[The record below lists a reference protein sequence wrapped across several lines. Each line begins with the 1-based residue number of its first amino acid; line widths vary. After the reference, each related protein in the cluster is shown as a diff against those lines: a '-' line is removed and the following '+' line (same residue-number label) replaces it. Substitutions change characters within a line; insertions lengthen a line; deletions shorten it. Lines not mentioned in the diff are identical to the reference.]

1 MALGKRSSQNGHRDS
16 LVDEEDDAIDAISPK
31 RMRTN
36 RRVPLS
42 NREDNDTPEQS
53 QSQPQISR
61 RAAKSQ
67 PIAQPDDDDDDGIV
81 TPDEAEAAPEEED
94 EDDED
99 EDEEVDE
106 DEEDEIDSDEDRAEE
121 ERRLAEADQGA
132 AQSGIVEKIEL
143 RNFMCHAN
151 FSIDFGSKLNFV
163 MGRNGSGKSTILT
176 ALMIAFGGKT
186 SSTNR
191 GSSLKDL
198 VKKGEHSATIT
209 VTVRN
214 QGSDA
219 FKPEAYGSHIVIER
233 RILAEGGG
241 AWKMKSASGK
251 VVATTKSELESF
263 CDFANIQPD
272 NPIHILTQDT
282 ARQFLGSSDPAEVY
296 KFFLEGTQLSQ
307 LVREYDL
314 IETHVRSMKS
324 ALALKSGA
332 LEQLEAL
339 AQQALQQWQKVR
351 ETRGYQD
358 KIDALDREFVWVQV
372 QDAEAQL
379 QQAVEKTERIR
390 TKLVKCDESL
400 QQSTEALK
408 KCEERIVQLEDENA
422 NFEGVFS
429 PMQQQREELTRKNK
443 DLAQQIKAFALQER
457 ELNDKVT
464 DMNQSIERYEDQI
477 REETAKLAKDGQSRR
492 QQLEEERQTVQR
504 QRQEL
509 QDEMVDKEEQ
519 QRELEAKIVEAS
531 SREEEAGQHLR
542 RLRDEYSTNDSRL
555 AQLRESSRNRLT
567 AFGGPKVPALLQA
580 INSESGWRS
589 KPLGPLGTHVK
600 LKDMRWQRVLESVIG
615 NNLNAFFVSN
625 HGDRVRL
632 KRIMDR
638 LGVYS
643 PIVIGAET
651 PFDYSSG
658 EPHPEITTILRV
670 LDCDN
675 DIVKR
680 QLILAVHIERAA
692 LVEKRA
698 DGDRLMRTQPHNVQA
713 CFSADMFSISGGQ
726 AGSLSAA
733 LQEHRGAPRLSQNV
747 GDVIRSLE
755 NEQRRLDQE
764 IAECTQRLRDHK
776 QDKAGFERAKEACK
790 RDLNNL
796 RRRKDMLRQQQSR
809 LDEQMQE
816 AAPGNISAL
825 EDAKREVEAEKEV
838 ILQQFQ
844 DIQSQKTDIKDQ
856 RAPVLEE
863 IKALEERMS
872 QFEEGM
878 GGLHER
884 LKDAV
889 AERVKQMNNRDHWK
903 RKHVAIEAE
912 VQASE
917 TEEAALEEDYQNVE
931 RAALQYC
938 DKVETTRTMIQIE
951 AEKKEL
957 QLLKKK
963 AASEAGIS
971 LEQAAEE
978 LQKRQTALT
987 EAKDEVKNMNEAER
1001 RLRSSLAVRYAKW
1014 NFFRR
1019 SIAVRA
1025 KSNFTRNLGTR
1036 GYEGTLK
1043 FNHKSE
1049 KLSLAVDTQAH
1060 DQSNRAG
1067 SAATQTQRA
1076 AQQHSNKGM
1085 SGGERSFATAC
1096 LLLSLWQAMSSP
1108 IRCLDEFDIFMDQ
1121 VNRRV
1126 ALQMIINEAK
1136 ATPHVQYIMITP
1148 QDMPDMRGEMDGVK
1162 MLVVNPPER
1171 NEGALAG

>member
-1 MALGKRSSQNGHRDS
+1 MMALGKRPSQHNGRHDS
-16 LVDEEDDAIDAISPK
+16 VMDDEDDAIDSVSPK

-36 RRVPLS
+36 RHVPL
-42 NREDNDTPEQS
+42 NNYDDTPDQS
-53 QSQPQISR
+53 QNDAR
-61 RAAKSQ
+61 RAARSQ
-67 PIAQPDDDDDDGIV
+67 PTLQPDEEDDGLVI
-81 TPDEAEAAPEEED
+81 PDEAEQEPDEEEH
-94 EDDED
+94 EDTEASDP
-99 EDEEVDE
+99 DE
-106 DEEDEIDSDEDRAEE
+106 DEEDEIDSDEDRIQEE
-121 ERRLAEADQGA
+121 YRLADADQGL

-151 FSIDFGSKLNFV
+151 FHMEFIPGLNFV
-163 MGRNGSGKSTILT
+163 MGRNGSGKSTVLT
-176 ALMIAFGGKT
+176 ALMIALGGKT

-191 GSSLKDL
+191 GASLKDL

-219 FKPEAYGSHIVIER
+219 FKPEAYGNRIVIER

-241 AWKMKSASGK
+241 SWKMKAANGK
-251 VVATTKSELESF
+251 VVATTRSELESF

-307 LVREYDL
+307 LVREYDI

-339 AQQALQQWQKVR
+339 AQQSLQQYQKVR

-358 KIDALDREFVWVQV
+358 KIDTLDREFVWVQV
-372 QDAEAQL
+372 HDAEAQL
-379 QQAVEKTERIR
+379 QQGVEKTERIR
-390 TKLVKCDESL
+390 IKLAKCEQSL
-400 QQSTEALK
+400 KQTLEALK
-408 KCEERIVQLEDENA
+408 ECEERIVELEHENT
-422 NFEGVFS
+422 NFEGVLS
-429 PMQQQREELTRKNK
+429 PIQEQRSELTRKSK
-443 DLAQQIKAFALQER
+443 DLAAHIKAFNQQER
-457 ELNDKVT
+457 ELNDKII
-464 DMNQSIERYEDQI
+464 DINRSIERYEDQI
-477 REETAKLAKDGQSRR
+477 REETAKLAHDGKSRR
-492 QQLEEERQTVQR
+492 HQLEEERQSVQR

-509 QDEMVDKEEQ
+509 QDETLDKEEQ
-519 QRELEAKIVEAS
+519 QRELEAKISEAS
-531 SREEEAGQHLR
+531 QREEDASQQLQ
-542 RLRDEYSTNDSRL
+542 RLKDQYNTNGMRL

-580 INSESGWRS
+580 INSETGWRS
-589 KPLGPLGTHVK
+589 KPIGPLGTHVK

-625 HGDRVRL
+625 HDDRVRL
-632 KRIMDR
+632 KKIMDR
-638 LGVYS
+638 VGVHS
-643 PIVIGAET
+643 PIVIGSET
-651 PFDYSSG
+651 LFDYSSG

-675 DIVKR
+675 EIVKR

-692 LVEKRA
+692 LVERRA
-698 DGDRLMRTQPHNVQA
+698 DGDRLMRTQPANVQA

-733 LQEHRGAPRLSQNV
+733 LQDHRGAPRLSQNV
-747 GDVIRSLE
+747 GDVIRGIE
-755 NEQRRLDQE
+755 EEQRHLDQA
-764 IAECTQRLRDHK
+764 IAECSQRHRELK
-776 QDKAGFERAKEACK
+776 IERASCERARETCR

-796 RRRKDMLRQQQSR
+796 RRRKDILRQQHSR
-809 LDEQMQE
+809 LDEQLQE

-825 EDAKREVEAEKEV
+825 EDAKREVEADKEV

-844 DIQSQKTDIKDQ
+844 DIQAQKANIVAQ
-856 RAPVLEE
+856 RGPVQEEIQVLEE
-863 IKALEERMS
+863 RLR
-872 QFEEGM
+872 QFEDDM
-878 GGLHER
+878 GGILER
-884 LKDAV
+884 LRKAV
-889 AERVKQMNNRDHWK
+889 ADRVEQVSNRDHWQKK
-903 RKHVAIEAE
+903 RTSIETELKVSEAE
-912 VQASE
+912 
-917 TEEAALEEDYQNVE
+917 EARLEEDYQSLE
-931 RAALQYC
+931 QAARQYC
-938 DKVETTRTMIQIE
+938 DRVETTRTMTQIE
-951 AEKKEL
+951 REKKEL

-963 AASEAGIS
+963 AASEAGVS

-978 LQKRQTALT
+978 LQKRQKALT
-987 EAKDEVKNMNEAER
+987 DAKEEVQNMNEAER

-1025 KSNFTRNLGTR
+1025 KSNFARNLSTR

-1060 DQSNRAG
+1060 DQSNRLG
-1067 SAATQTQRA
+1067 STQTQRS
-1076 AQQHSNKGM
+1076 AQQPSNKGM

-1126 ALQMIINEAK
+1126 ALQMILNEAR

-1148 QDMPDMRGEMDGVK
+1148 QQMPDMKDQLKGVR
-1162 MLVVNPPER
+1162 MLVVNPPVR

>member
-1 MALGKRSSQNGHRDS
+1 MALGKRLPQENGHLDS
-16 LVDEEDDAIDAISPK
+16 LKGDEDDGMDVLSPK
-31 RMRTN
+31 RVRIESQASQRNGESALT
-36 RRVPLS
+36 
-42 NREDNDTPEQS
+42 QS
-53 QSQPQISR
+53 QSRSLAPRSQQP
-61 RAAKSQ
+61 AKPEEHDGVATSDEDAGEEEQ
-67 PIAQPDDDDDDGIV
+67 DDDGND
-81 TPDEAEAAPEEED
+81 DEQQEED
-94 EDDED
+94 EQKDVDT
-99 EDEEVDE
+99 DEEM
-106 DEEDEIDSDEDRAEE
+106 AEE
-121 ERRLAEADQGA
+121 EHRQAEASHGT

-151 FSIDFGSKLNFV
+151 FSIQFGPKLNFV

-176 ALMIAFGGKT
+176 ALMIALGGKT

-198 VKKGEHSATIT
+198 VKKGESSATIT
-209 VTVRN
+209 VTMLN

-219 FKPEAYGSHIVIER
+219 FKPDVYGNTIVIER

-241 AWKMKSASGK
+241 SWKMKSGNGK
-251 VVATTKSELESF
+251 VIATTKSELESF

-307 LVREYDL
+307 LVREYDF

-332 LEQLEAL
+332 LEQLETL

-379 QQAVEKTERIR
+379 QHAVEKTERIR
-390 TKLVKCDESL
+390 TKLVKCEESL
-400 QQSTEALK
+400 QKTLEALK
-408 KCEERIVQLEDENA
+408 KCEERIVQLEDENN

-429 PMQQQREELTRKNK
+429 PIQQEHDELVRKDK
-443 DLAQQIKAFALQER
+443 DLAQQVKAFNVQER
-457 ELNDKVT
+457 ELNDKIIDV
-464 DMNQSIERYEDQI
+464 NKSIERYEDQI
-477 REETAKLAKDGQSRR
+477 REETAKLAQDGQSRR
-492 QQLEEERQTVQR
+492 QQLEEERQKLQKE
-504 QRQEL
+504 RQEL

-519 QRELEAKIVEAS
+519 QRELEAKIAEALQ
-531 SREEEAGQHLR
+531 REEEEGLQLR
-542 RLRDEYSTNDSRL
+542 RLKNEYSTNSSRL
-555 AQLRESSRNRLT
+555 AQLRESSRNRLI

-580 INSESGWRS
+580 INSENGWRS
-589 KPLGPLGTHVK
+589 KPIGPLGTHLK

-625 HGDRVRL
+625 HGDRMRL
-632 KRIMDR
+632 KKIMDR
-638 LGVYS
+638 VGIHS
-643 PIVIGAET
+643 PIIIGAET
-651 PFDYSSG
+651 LFDYSSG
-658 EPHPEITTILRV
+658 EPHSDITTILRV

-675 DIVKR
+675 EIVKR

-692 LVEKRA
+692 LVERRA
-698 DGDRLMRTQPHNVQA
+698 DGDTLMRTTPQNVQV
-713 CFSADMFSISGGQ
+713 CFSADMYSIGGGQ

-747 GDVIRSLE
+747 GDAIRALE
-755 NEQRRLDQE
+755 EEQQRLDHE
-764 IAECTQRLRDHK
+764 IAACTQRLRELK
-776 QDKAGFERAKEACK
+776 QEKSGYERAKDTCK

-796 RRRKDMLRQQQSR
+796 RRRKDVLRQGLSR

-816 AAPGNISAL
+816 AAPGNISGL
-825 EDAKREVEAEKEV
+825 EDAKRDVEVQKEAIV
-838 ILQQFQ
+838 LQFQ
-844 DIQSQKTDIKDQ
+844 DIESQKTEIVAK
-856 RAPVLEE
+856 RAPIQEQIQTLEDR
-863 IKALEERMS
+863 KR
-872 QFEEGM
+872 QFEDRM
-878 GGLHER
+878 GGLHGSLR
-884 LKDAV
+884 AAV
-889 AERVKQMNNRDHWK
+889 AERVEQINNRDHWQRK
-903 RKHVAIEAE
+903 RASIEAE
-912 VQASE
+912 IKASE
-917 TEEAALEEDYQNVE
+917 AEEANFEEDYQNVE
-931 RAALQYC
+931 QAALQYC
-938 DKVETTRTMIQIE
+938 DKVQTTRTMSQIE
-951 AEKKEL
+951 KEKKEL

-971 LEQAAEE
+971 LEQAAED
-978 LQKRQTALT
+978 LQRRQRALA
-987 EAKDEVKNMNEAER
+987 EAKDEVQNMNEAER

-1019 SIAVRA
+1019 SIAIRA
-1025 KSNFTRNLGTR
+1025 KSNFARNLATR

-1049 KLSLAVDTQAH
+1049 KLSLAIDTQAH
-1060 DQSNRAG
+1060 NQSHRSSSA
-1067 SAATQTQRA
+1067 AATQTQRA

-1126 ALQMIINEAK
+1126 ALSMIMNEAR

-1148 QDMPDMRGEMDGVK
+1148 QDMPDMRSEMDDVK
-1162 MLVVNPPER
+1162 MLVVNPPQR

>member
-1 MALGKRSSQNGHRDS
+1 MALGKRPSHSNGRRDS
-16 LVDEEDDAIDAISPK
+16 LMDDEDDDIEAVSPK

-36 RRVPLS
+36 RQVPLS
-42 NREDNDTPEQS
+42 NRDGTPV
-53 QSQPQISR
+53 QSQPR
-61 RAAKSQ
+61 PHRPEQ
-67 PIAQPDDDDDDGIV
+67 PEEDDGVV
-81 TPDEAEAAPEEED
+81 TPDEDVSDQEQEQEH

-99 EDEEVDE
+99 TDE
-106 DEEDEIDSDEDRAEE
+106 DEQDQIDSDEDRAEQ
-121 ERRLAEADQGA
+121 ERRLADADQGT

-151 FSIDFGSKLNFV
+151 FTIQFGAKLNFV

-176 ALMIAFGGKT
+176 ALMVALGGKT

-198 VKKGEHSATIT
+198 VKKGESVSTIT
-209 VTVRN
+209 VTLRN

-219 FKPEAYGSHIVIER
+219 FKPEAYGNFIIIER

-241 AWKMKSASGK
+241 TWKMKSAAGK
-251 VVATTKSELESF
+251 VVATTKAEIESF

-307 LVREYDL
+307 LVREYNL

-332 LEQLEAL
+332 LDQLETL
-339 AQQALQQWQKVR
+339 AQHALQQWQKVR

-358 KIDALDREFVWVQV
+358 KIDMLDREFVWVQV

-390 TKLVKCDESL
+390 AKLVKCDDSLKESL
-400 QQSTEALK
+400 KALK
-408 KCEERIVQLEDENA
+408 ECEERIVQLEDEDG
-422 NFEGVFS
+422 NFDRVFA
-429 PMQQQREELTRKNK
+429 PIQEEHAELVRKAK
-443 DLAQQIKAFALQER
+443 DLAQQIKAFNVQER
-457 ELNDKVT
+457 ELNDKIIEI
-464 DMNQSIERYEDQI
+464 NRGIERYEDQI
-477 REETAKLAKDGQSRR
+477 REETTKLAHDGKSRR
-492 QQLEEERQTVQR
+492 QQLEDERQSVQR

-509 QDEMVDKEEQ
+509 QDQTLDKEEQ
-519 QRELEAKIVEAS
+519 QRELEAKIAELIGLEDS
-531 SREEEAGQHLR
+531 HGQDLR
-542 RLRDEYSTNDSRL
+542 RLQDEYGANGSRL
-555 AQLRESSRNRLT
+555 AQLRESSKNRLA
-567 AFGGPKVPALLQA
+567 AFGGPKIPALLQA

-589 KPLGPLGTHVK
+589 KPIGPLGTHLK
-600 LKDMRWQRVLESVIG
+600 LRDARWQRVLESVIA

-625 HGDRVRL
+625 HADRMRL
-632 KRIMDR
+632 KKIMDR
-638 LGVYS
+638 LGVHS
-643 PIVIGAET
+643 PIIIGAET
-651 PFDYSSG
+651 LFDYSSG
-658 EPHPEITTILRV
+658 EPHRDITTILRV
-670 LDCDN
+670 LDFDN
-675 DIVKR
+675 EIVKR

-692 LVEKRA
+692 LVERRA
-698 DGDRLMRTQPHNVQA
+698 EGDRLMRTTPANVQV

-747 GDVIRSLE
+747 GDVIRRLE
-755 NEQRRLDQE
+755 EE
-764 IAECTQRLRDHK
+764 KQRLESEISTCNLQLRELRQQRSGH
-776 QDKAGFERAKEACK
+776 ERSRETCK
-790 RDLNNL
+790 RELDAL
-796 RRRKDMLRQQQSR
+796 RRRKDILRQDLSR

-825 EDAKREVEAEKEV
+825 EEAKREVEAEKEV
-838 ILQQFQ
+838 ILQQFE
-844 DIQSQKTDIKDQ
+844 DIQSQKAAIVAR
-856 RAPVLEE
+856 RAPIQEE
-863 IKALEERMS
+863 IQALEVRKSQVEERI
-872 QFEEGM
+872 GN
-878 GGLHER
+878 LHGNLRE
-884 LKDAV
+884 AV
-889 AERVKQMNNRDHWK
+889 AQRVEQMNNRDHWQ
-903 RKHVAIEAE
+903 RKHASIEAE
-912 VQASE
+912 VKASE
-917 TEEAALEEDYQNVE
+917 AEEANFEQDYQNVE
-931 RAALQYC
+931 QAALQYC
-938 DKVETTRTMIQIE
+938 DKIETTRTMIQIE
-951 AEKKEL
+951 KEKKEL

-963 AASEAGIS
+963 AASEAGVT

-978 LQKRQTALT
+978 LQKRKQALA
-987 EAKDEVKNMNEAER
+987 EAKDEVSNMNEAER

-1019 SIAVRA
+1019 SIALRA
-1025 KSNFTRNLGTR
+1025 KSNFARNLATR

-1049 KLSLAVDTQAH
+1049 KLSLAIDTQA
-1060 DQSNRAG
+1060 Q
-1067 SAATQTQRA
+1067 AATQTQRS

-1126 ALQMIINEAK
+1126 ALSMIMNEARS
-1136 ATPHVQYIMITP
+1136 TPHVQYIMITP
-1148 QDMPDMRGEMDGVK
+1148 QDMPDMRGEMDDVK

>member
-1 MALGKRSSQNGHRDS
+1 MALGKRSSENGRRDS
-16 LVDEEDDAIDAISPK
+16 LVDDQDDAINAVSPK
-31 RMRTN
+31 RARTSS
-36 RRVPLS
+36 RVPLS
-42 NREDNDTPEQS
+42 NREDHNTPEQS
-53 QSQPQISR
+53 QSQPQSAR
-61 RAAKSQ
+61 RTATSQ
-67 PIAQPDDDDDDGIV
+67 AIAPTDGEDDGIV
-81 TPDEAEAAPEEED
+81 TPDEVGVESAEED
-94 EDDED
+94 EDHDED
-99 EDEEVDE
+99 DDMNE

-121 ERRLAEADQGA
+121 ERRLAEADHGT
-132 AQSGIVEKIEL
+132 AQSGIVERIVL

-151 FSIDFGSKLNFV
+151 FSIDLEPRLNFV

-176 ALMIAFGGKT
+176 ALMIALGGKT

-191 GSSLKDL
+191 GASLKDL

-241 AWKMKSASGK
+241 TWKMKSASGK
-251 VVATTKSELESF
+251 VVATTKAELESF

-358 KIDALDREFVWVQV
+358 KIDALDREFVWIQV
-372 QDAEAQL
+372 QDAEEQL

-390 TKLVKCDESL
+390 SKLVKCDESL
-400 QQSTEALK
+400 KQSMEALK
-408 KCEERIVQLEDENA
+408 KCEERIVQLEDENN

-429 PMQQQREELTRKNK
+429 PIQQEYDELTRKDK
-443 DLAQQIKAFALQER
+443 DLAQQIKAFNLQER

-464 DMNQSIERYEDQI
+464 DINRSIERYEDQI

-492 QQLEEERQTVQR
+492 QQLEDERQTVQR

-519 QRELEAKIVEAS
+519 QRELDVKIAEAS
-531 SREEEAGQHLR
+531 QHEEEAGQHLR
-542 RLRDEYSTNDSRL
+542 RLRNEYSMNDSRL

-580 INSESGWRS
+580 INSESGWRA
-589 KPLGPLGTHVK
+589 KPIGPLGTHVK

-625 HGDRVRL
+625 HSDRMRL
-632 KRIMDR
+632 KKIMDR
-638 LGVYS
+638 VGVHS
-643 PIVIGAET
+643 PIVIGAESL
-651 PFDYSSG
+651 FDYSSG

-675 DIVKR
+675 EIVKR

-698 DGDRLMRTQPHNVQA
+698 DGDMLMRTQPHNVQA

-733 LQEHRGAPRLSQNV
+733 LQDHRGAPRLSQNV

-755 NEQRRLDQE
+755 TEQQRLDRE
-764 IAECTQRLRDHK
+764 IAECTRRLREHK
-776 QDKAGFERAKEACK
+776 QDKADFERTKDTCK

-796 RRRKDMLRQQQSR
+796 RRRKDILRQQHSR

-825 EDAKREVEAEKEV
+825 EEAKREVEAEKEV

-844 DIQSQKTDIKDQ
+844 DIQSQKTDIVAK
-856 RAPVLEE
+856 RAPVQEQIE
-863 IKALEERMS
+863 ALETRKRE
-872 QFEEGM
+872 FEDRM

-903 RKHVAIEAE
+903 KKHVSIEAE

-917 TEEAALEEDYQNVE
+917 TEEARLEEDHQNVE
-931 RAALQYC
+931 QSALQYC
-938 DKVETTRTMIQIE
+938 DRVETTRTMIQIE

-978 LQKRQTALT
+978 LQKREAALN

-1025 KSNFTRNLGTR
+1025 KSNFARNLGTR

-1060 DQSNRAG
+1060 DQSNRGG
-1067 SAATQTQRA
+1067 SGATQTQRA

-1148 QDMPDMRGEMDGVK
+1148 QEMPDMKGEMNGVN
-1162 MLVVNPPER
+1162 MLVINPPER

>member
-1 MALGKRSSQNGHRDS
+1 MDDGNDDIESASS
-16 LVDEEDDAIDAISPK
+16 K
-31 RMRTN
+31 RMRAD
-36 RRVPLS
+36 RRNPLS
-42 NREDNDTPEQS
+42 NREDNVTPEQS
-53 QSQPQISR
+53 QSQPQNTR
-61 RAAKSQ
+61 RTARSQ
-67 PIAQPDDDDDDGIV
+67 AIAQPDEEDDGIV
-81 TPDEAEAAPEEED
+81 TPDEAEAGPEED
-94 EDDED
+94 EDED
-99 EDEEVDE
+99 GDGNEDMDG
-106 DEEDEIDSDEDRAEE
+106 DEEDQIDSDEDRAEE
-121 ERRLAEADQGA
+121 ERRLAEADQGT

-151 FSIDFGSKLNFV
+151 FSIEFGPKVNLV
-163 MGRNGSGKSTILT
+163 MGRNGSGKSAILT
-176 ALMIAFGGKT
+176 AIMIALGGKT

-241 AWKMKSASGK
+241 TWKMKSASGK
-251 VVATTKSELESF
+251 IVATTKSELESF

-307 LVREYDL
+307 LVREYNL
-314 IETHVRSMKS
+314 IETHIRSMKS

-332 LEQLEAL
+332 LEQLEAQ

-351 ETRGYQD
+351 EMRGYQD
-358 KIDALDREFVWVQV
+358 KIDALDREYVWVQV
-372 QDAEAQL
+372 RDAEAQL
-379 QQAVEKTERIR
+379 QEAVDKTERIR

-400 QQSTEALK
+400 NQTMEALK
-408 KCEERIVQLEDENA
+408 KCEELIVELEDEGTK
-422 NFEGVFS
+422 FGSEFS
-429 PMQQQREELTRKNK
+429 PIQQQHEELTRKHKN
-443 DLAQQIKAFALQER
+443 LEQQVEAFILQER

-464 DMNQSIERYEDQI
+464 GINRSIERYEDQI

-492 QQLEEERQTVQR
+492 QQLEEERQTVKR
-504 QRQEL
+504 QCQEL
-509 QDEMVDKEEQ
+509 QDKMVDKEEQ
-519 QRELEAKIVEAS
+519 QRELEVKIAEVAQ
-531 SREEEAGQHLR
+531 REEQASEHLR
-542 RLRDEYSTNDSRL
+542 RLRDEFSMNDSRL
-555 AQLRESSRNRLT
+555 AQLRESSHNRLA

-580 INSESGWRS
+580 INSERGWRS
-589 KPLGPLGTHVK
+589 RPIGPLGTHVK
-600 LKDMRWQRVLESVIG
+600 LKDMRWKKVLESVIG

-632 KRIMDR
+632 KKIMDR
-638 LGVYS
+638 VGVHS

-651 PFDYSSG
+651 LFDYSSG
-658 EPHPEITTILRV
+658 EPNPEITTILRV

-675 DIVKR
+675 EIVKR

-713 CFSADMFSISGGQ
+713 CFSADMFSISGGRS
-726 AGSLSAA
+726 GSLSTA
-733 LQEHRGAPRLSQNV
+733 LQEHKGAPRLSQNV

-755 NEQRRLDQE
+755 NEQQRLDQE
-764 IAECTQRLRDHK
+764 ISESTQRLREHK
-776 QDKAGFERAKEACK
+776 QEKAGLERDKDTCK
-790 RDLNNL
+790 GDLNNL
-796 RRRKDMLRQQQSR
+796 RRRKDVLGQQRSR

-825 EDAKREVEAEKEV
+825 EDAKREVQKGKEH

-844 DIQSQKTDIKDQ
+844 DIQSQKTGIEAQ
-856 RAPVLEE
+856 RVPVQEE
-863 IKALEERMS
+863 IKALETRMRQLES
-872 QFEEGM
+872 RVD
-878 GGLHER
+878 GLPER
-884 LKDAV
+884 LEKAV
-889 AERVKQMNNRDHWK
+889 EERVKHMNNRDHWK
-903 RKHVAIEAE
+903 KKHVSIEAE
-912 VQASE
+912 IKASE
-917 TEEAALEEDYQNVE
+917 SEEASLEEDYQSVE
-931 RAALQYC
+931 QEALRYC

-978 LQKRQTALT
+978 LQKRKSALN
-987 EAKDEVKNMNEAER
+987 EAKDEVKSMNEAER

-1025 KSNFTRNLGTR
+1025 KSNFARNLGTR

-1049 KLSLAVDTQAH
+1049 KLSLVVDTRAH

-1148 QDMPDMRGEMDGVK
+1148 QDMPDMRGELDDVRI
-1162 MLVVNPPER
+1162 LVVNPPER

>member
-1 MALGKRSSQNGHRDS
+1 MALGKRALHHAGRADS
-16 LVDEEDDAIDAISPK
+16 FDDEDDAIDAVSPK
-31 RMRTN
+31 R
-36 RRVPLS
+36 RRANGHAPLS
-42 NREDNDTPEQS
+42 NAPGQS
-53 QSQPQISR
+53 QSQSANRSQRS
-61 RAAKSQ
+61 RAAEQ
-67 PIAQPDDDDDDGIV
+67 PEESDGVV
-81 TPDEAEAAPEEED
+81 TPDEDEEEQD
-94 EDDED
+94 EA
-99 EDEEVDE
+99 EEVEE
-106 DEEDEIDSDEDRAEE
+106 DEEDELDAEDNEE
-121 ERRLAEADQGA
+121 EEQRRLADADQGT

-143 RNFMCHAN
+143 RNFMCHQN
-151 FSIDFGSKLNFV
+151 FNIEFGPKLNFV

-176 ALMIAFGGKT
+176 ALMIALGGKT

-198 VKKGEHSATIT
+198 VKKGESSATIT

-219 FKPEAYGSHIVIER
+219 FRPEAYGGHIIIER

-241 AWKMKSASGK
+241 SWKMKAANGK

-358 KIDALDREFVWVQV
+358 KIDQLDREFVWVQV
-372 QDAEAQL
+372 NDARAQL
-379 QQAVEKTERIR
+379 EHAVEKTERIR
-390 TKLVKCDESL
+390 NKLGACDKSLNESL
-400 QQSTEALK
+400 EALK
-408 KCEERIVQLEDENA
+408 KCEERIVALEGESS
-422 NFEGVFS
+422 NFEDVFS
-429 PMQQQREELTRKNK
+429 PLQQQHDELVRKNK
-443 DLAQQIKAFALQER
+443 DLSTQIKAFNVQER
-457 ELNDKVT
+457 ELNDSVIELNKG
-464 DMNQSIERYEDQI
+464 IERYEEQI
-477 REETAKLAKDGQSRR
+477 REETAKLADEGKARR
-492 QQLEEERQTVQR
+492 QQLEEERSSMQR
-504 QRQEL
+504 ERQEL
-509 QDEMVDKEEQ
+509 QDGVIDKEDQ
-519 QRELEAKIVEAS
+519 QREIDRKLEDS
-531 SREEEAGQHLR
+531 LRQEEEEGHNLR
-542 RLRDEYSTNDSRL
+542 RLKNEFSSNEARL
-555 AQLRESSRNRLT
+555 SQLRESTTNRLT

-580 INSESGWRS
+580 INQETGWRT
-589 KPLGPLGTHVK
+589 KPIGPLGVHCK
-600 LKDMRWQRVLESVIG
+600 LKDMRWQRVLESVMG

-625 HGDRVRL
+625 HQDRQRL

-638 LGVYS
+638 VACFPPVL
-643 PIVIGAET
+643 IGAET
-651 PFDYSSG
+651 LFDYSSG
-658 EPHPEITTILRV
+658 EPNPNILTILRV

-675 DIVKR
+675 EIVKR
-680 QLILAVHIERAA
+680 QLILSVHIERAA

-698 DGDRLMRTQPHNVQA
+698 DGDRLMRTQPYNVQA

-733 LQEHRGAPRLSQNV
+733 LQDHRGAPRLSQNV
-747 GDVIRSLE
+747 GDAIRTLE
-755 NEQRRLDQE
+755 TEQRRLDQE
-764 IAECTQRLRDHK
+764 IAECNQRLRNCRQEK
-776 QDKAGFERAKEACK
+776 SSLERQKDACK
-790 RDLNNL
+790 RELNNM
-796 RRRKDMLRQQQSR
+796 RRRKDTLRQELSR

-816 AAPGNISAL
+816 AAPGNISVL
-825 EDAKREVEAEKEV
+825 EDAKRDMEAEKEV

-844 DIQSQKTDIKDQ
+844 NIQAQKAEIQAQ
-856 RAPVLEE
+856 RAPVQSE
-863 IKALEERMS
+863 IQALDERRR
-872 QFEEGM
+872 QFEDQM
-878 GGLHER
+878 GGLQGR
-884 LKDAV
+884 LEAAV
-889 AERVKQMNNRDHWK
+889 AERVKQTNNRDYWQKK
-903 RKHVAIEAE
+903 RAGIEADIK
-912 VQASE
+912 ASE
-917 TEEAALEEDYQNVE
+917 AEETNLEEDHRNVE
-931 RAALQYC
+931 EQAKEFC
-938 DKVETTRTMIQIE
+938 DEVETNRTMAEIE
-951 AEKKEL
+951 AEKSQL

-971 LEQAAEE
+971 LEQASED
-978 LQKRQTALT
+978 LQKRKRALS
-987 EAKDEVKNMNEAER
+987 EAQEEVANMNEAER
-1001 RLRSSLAVRYAKW
+1001 RLRNSLAIRYAKW

-1019 SIAVRA
+1019 SIAIRA
-1025 KSNFTRNLGTR
+1025 KANFARNLATR

-1043 FNHKSE
+1043 FNHKAE
-1049 KLSLAVDTQAH
+1049 KLSLAVDTQQG
-1060 DQSNRAG
+1060 QSGQLGNG
-1067 SAATQTQRA
+1067 ATQTQRA

-1126 ALQMIINEAK
+1126 ALQMIMNEAK

-1148 QDMPDMRGEMDGVK
+1148 QDMPDMKGEMEGVK

-1171 NEGALAG
+1171 GDGALNG

>member
-1 MALGKRSSQNGHRDS
+1 MALGKRASQHNVRRDS
-16 LVDEEDDAIDAISPK
+16 LMDDEDDAIDSVSPK

-36 RRVPLS
+36 RQVPLS
-42 NREDNDTPEQS
+42 NYDETPDQS
-53 QSQPQISR
+53 QHNARGASRSQQT
-61 RAAKSQ
+61 
-67 PIAQPDDDDDDGIV
+67 AQTHEDDGIV
-81 TPDEAEAAPEEED
+81 TPDEAEREPENDEQAQDDEEES
-94 EDDED
+94 
-99 EDEEVDE
+99 DE
-106 DEEDEIDSDEDRAEE
+106 DEEDEIDSDEDRLAAQY
-121 ERRLAEADQGA
+121 RLADADQST

-151 FSIDFGSKLNFV
+151 FSIEFGPKLNFV

-176 ALMIAFGGKT
+176 ALMIALGGKT

-219 FKPEAYGSHIVIER
+219 FKPEAYGSFIIIER

-241 AWKMKSASGK
+241 AWKMKSANGK
-251 VVATTKSELESF
+251 VVATTKAELESF

-339 AQQALQQWQKVR
+339 AQQSLQQYQKVR

-379 QQAVEKTERIR
+379 QQGVEKTERIR
-390 TKLVKCDESL
+390 SKLVKCEQSL
-400 QQSTEALK
+400 QHTLERLK
-408 KCEERIVQLEDENA
+408 ECEERIVELETENN
-422 NFEGVFS
+422 NFEGVLS
-429 PMQQQREELTRKNK
+429 PIQEQRGELTRKSK
-443 DLAQQIKAFALQER
+443 DLAQQIKAFNLQER
-457 ELNDKVT
+457 ELNDKII
-464 DMNQSIERYEDQI
+464 DINRSIERYEDQI
-477 REETAKLAKDGQSRR
+477 REETAKLAHDGKSRR
-492 QQLEEERQTVQR
+492 HQLEEERQTVQR

-509 QDEMVDKEEQ
+509 QDETLDKEEQ
-519 QRELEAKIVEAS
+519 QRELESKIAQAS
-531 SREEEAGQHLR
+531 QREEDAVHQLQ
-542 RLRDEYSTNDSRL
+542 RLKDQYSTNGSRL

-589 KPLGPLGTHVK
+589 KPIGPLGTHLK

-625 HGDRVRL
+625 HNDRVRL

-638 LGVYS
+638 IGVHS

-651 PFDYSSG
+651 LFDYSSG
-658 EPHPEITTILRV
+658 EPNHEITTILRV

-675 DIVKR
+675 EIVLR

-692 LVEKRA
+692 LVERRA
-698 DGDRLMRTQPHNVQA
+698 DGDRLMRTQPANVQA

-726 AGSLSAA
+726 AGSLSSA
-733 LQEHRGAPRLSQNV
+733 LQDHRGAPRLSQNV
-747 GDVIRSLE
+747 GDVIRGLE
-755 NEQRRLDQE
+755 EEQQRLDQE
-764 IAECTQRLRDHK
+764 IAECNQRLRELK
-776 QDKAGFERAKEACK
+776 QERASFERVRDTCK
-790 RDLNNL
+790 RDLNDL
-796 RRRKDMLRQQQSR
+796 RRRKDILRQQHSR
-809 LDEQMQE
+809 LDEQLQE

-844 DIQSQKTDIKDQ
+844 DIQAQKTEIVAT
-856 RAPVLEE
+856 RAPLQEE
-863 IKALEERMS
+863 IQALEERLR
-872 QFEEGM
+872 QFDDKMDGQ
-878 GGLHER
+878 HELLR
-884 LKDAV
+884 KAV
-889 AERVKQMNNRDHWK
+889 ADRVEQVSNRDHWQRK
-903 RKHVAIEAE
+903 RASIEAD
-912 VQASE
+912 VTASE
-917 TEEAALEEDYQNVE
+917 AEEARLEEDHQSVE
-931 RAALQYC
+931 QAALQYC
-938 DKVETTRTMIQIE
+938 DRVETTRTMAQIE
-951 AEKKEL
+951 QEKKEL
-957 QLLKKK
+957 QRLKKK
-963 AASEAGIS
+963 AATEAGIS

-978 LQKRQTALT
+978 LQKRQKALT
-987 EAKDEVKNMNEAER
+987 DAKEEVQNMNEAER

-1019 SIAVRA
+1019 SIALRA
-1025 KSNFTRNLGTR
+1025 KSNFARNLGTR

-1060 DQSNRAG
+1060 DQSNRLGAG
-1067 SAATQTQRA
+1067 ATQTQRA
-1076 AQQHSNKGM
+1076 AQQPSNKGM

-1126 ALQMIINEAK
+1126 ALQMIMNEAK

-1148 QDMPDMRGEMDGVK
+1148 QDMPDMKGEMDGVR